1 MIMSKSY
8 KNPPKMKV
16 LKDCLNYF
24 ECVVSTEFRE
34 DIIVYIYL
42 FVSSV
47 PTRVYPLITLFVFF
61 SLISFIYFYNHN
73 NPFSFLIITIVAF
86 LREISSLYF
95 CLTNL
100 IMQTQNFILKFL
112 IQNMSQINLIKL
124 IGSCSSG
131 SVPAKCHEFIFRTF
145 STQV

>member
-1 MIMSKSY
+1 MNSQLENLQLKFEKKENLWNMIMSKSY
-8 KNPPKMKV
+8 KNRKKMKV

-100 IMQTQNFILKFL
+100 IMQT
-112 IQNMSQINLIKL
+112 
-124 IGSCSSG
+124 
-131 SVPAKCHEFIFRTF
+131 
-145 STQV
+145 